1 MVRSRIRNTKVTIP
15 RMLLSVIIIVA
26 GAFLLFGAYLYFR
39 QDRMVFCPTTELADT
54 PSSLGLSF
62 EEVYVDVAGGEKVHA
77 WYLPAGS
84 TGTETSDPTQTA
96 GAAKTVLFCHGNGGN
111 ISHRLET
118 AEFITGLG
126 VNILL
131 FDYRGYGRSDGSPS
145 ESKVYADAE
154 ACYRWLLSEKGVLPQ
169 DIVVFGRSLGGAVA
183 IELAGRVNCGALVV
197 ESSFT
202 SARDMARLIFP
213 YFPVR
218 YLLRYEFDSIRKIPS
233 VGCPILVTHSVEDDI
248 IPFAMGRR
256 LFDSARKPKRFVPF
270 YGRHNERDYLCDPSY
285 VEAVRDIV
293 TGQFPAGDEA

>member
-1 MVRSRIRNTKVTIP
+1 MDHSRIRNAKVTIP
-15 RMLLSVIIIVA
+15 RMFLSVIIIVA

-39 QDRMVFCPTTELADT
+39 QDRMVFCPTTELVDT

-62 EEVYVDVAGGEKVHA
+62 EEVYVDVAGSEKVHA
-77 WYLPAGS
+77 WYFP
-84 TGTETSDPTQTA
+84 A
-96 GAAKTVLFCHGNGGN
+96 GAARTVLFCHGNGGN

-118 AEFITGLG
+118 AEFVTGLG

-154 ACYRWLLSEKGVLPQ
+154 ACYRWLLSEKGVQPQ

-183 IELAGRVNCGALVV
+183 IELASLVDCGALVV

-213 YFPVR
+213 YFPAT
-218 YLLRYEFDSIRKIPS
+218 YLLRYKFDSIGKIAS
-233 VGCPILVTHSVEDDI
+233 AGCPVLVTHSVEDDL

-256 LFDSARKPKRFVPF
+256 LFDSAREPKRFVRF
-270 YGRHNERDYLCDPSY
+270 YGRHNERDYLCNPSY
-285 VEAVRDIV
+285 IEAVRDIV
-293 TGQFPAGDEA
+293 TGQPRAEDEA